1 MFCLMSQ
8 TQAVVIHS
16 PEQGPHDTSVE
27 KNKACIMYATDVYMR
42 GFLDICV
49 APLTYFR
56 CHKRF
61 QKVPEPLD
69 LGTPFVDEIRKS
81 SYILIFIA

>member
-1 MFCLMSQ
+1 
-8 TQAVVIHS
+8 
-16 PEQGPHDTSVE
+16 
-27 KNKACIMYATDVYMR
+27 MYVTDVYMR

-49 APLTYFR
+49 APLTYFH

-69 LGTPFVDEIRKS
+69 LGTPFVVKIRKS

>member
-1 MFCLMSQ
+1 MIQVF
-8 TQAVVIHS
+8 
-16 PEQGPHDTSVE
+16 E

-61 QKVPEPLD
+61 QKVPKPLD